1 MSENLDLVRSIYAEW
16 ERGDFSSRSPA
27 PASEWAHPDIEYVIV
42 DGPTPG
48 RWRGLGAMTERWR
61 DFLSAWEDFHGEADE
76 YRKVDD
82 ERVLVIAHFRG
93 RGKTSGLN
101 LGEMRAKGAHVFHV
115 HDGKVTALV
124 LYLDSDRALAD
135 LGLAE

>member
-1 MSENLDLVRSIYAEW
+1 
-16 ERGDFSSRSPA
+16 
-27 PASEWAHPDIEYVIV
+27 
-42 DGPTPG
+42 
-48 RWRGLGAMTERWR
+48 MTERWR
-61 DFLSAWEDFHGEADE
+61 DFLSAWENFHGEADE
-76 YRKVDD
+76 YREVDD

-93 RGKTSGLN
+93 HGKTSGLN

-135 LGLAE
+135 LGLEE